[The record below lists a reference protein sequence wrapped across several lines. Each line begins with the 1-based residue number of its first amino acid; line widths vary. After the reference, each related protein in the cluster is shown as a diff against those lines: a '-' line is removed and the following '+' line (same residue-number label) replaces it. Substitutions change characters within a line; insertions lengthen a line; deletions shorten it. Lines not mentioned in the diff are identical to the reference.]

1 MYKRIGLGVNKNLKA
16 TFPTYFS
23 AVNPGK
29 MASMALAASAVLPLR
44 RRHRRRYEAWQ
55 AALRLSRAARHDHL
69 EAAYDEVHHDHLE
82 AAYDEVH
89 HDHPEEAYDEVH
101 HDHPEEAYDEVHHD
115 HPEAACDEV
124 HHDHLEAA

>member
-1 MYKRIGLGVNKNLKA
+1 MAPPLARRRGEWTSKLPTRTSTVYKRIGLGVNKNLKA

-29 MASMALAASAVLPLR
+29 KASMALAASAASAVLLPR

-82 AAYDEVH
+82 AA
-89 HDHPEEAYDEVH
+89 
-101 HDHPEEAYDEVHHD
+101 
-115 HPEAACDEV
+115 
-124 HHDHLEAA
+124 

>member
-1 MYKRIGLGVNKNLKA
+1 
-16 TFPTYFS
+16 
-23 AVNPGK
+23 
-29 MASMALAASAVLPLR
+29 MALAASAASAVLPLR

-69 EAAYDEVHHDHLE
+69 EAAYDEVHHDH
-82 AAYDEVH
+82 
-89 HDHPEEAYDEVH
+89 
-101 HDHPEEAYDEVHHD
+101 PEEAYDEVHHD